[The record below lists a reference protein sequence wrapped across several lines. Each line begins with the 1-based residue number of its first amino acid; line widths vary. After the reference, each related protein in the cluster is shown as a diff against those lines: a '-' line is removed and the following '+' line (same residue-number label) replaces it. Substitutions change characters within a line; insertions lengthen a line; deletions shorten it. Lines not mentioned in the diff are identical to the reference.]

1 MPHSLSPS
9 ALRLSNKNL
18 PEICS
23 RNTEVEACS
32 YSRDDLKHGIVH
44 VGVGGFHRAH
54 LAVYVDKLLSQFDL
68 KDWSICG
75 VGITKWDAPMRDAL
89 KPQDYLYTVIERSE
103 EGSVPKVQGVL
114 TDFLL
119 AEDDNEAVIAKM
131 ADPATHIVSMT
142 ITESGY
148 YYNENTH
155 ELEAHKPEI
164 QADLKGDGPPRTI
177 FGFLFAAQARRHA
190 AGLKPFTVMSCDN
203 MQGNGTIT
211 RNMLLSFAKLKDPAI
226 HAWLEK
232 EGAFPNSMVDRITP
246 RTVQEHKTFL
256 ADTFGIQDEWPVVTE
271 PFMQWVLEDQ
281 FSDGRP
287 PFEKVGVQ
295 VVKTLHEVEQFEMH
309 KLRLLNASHSAL
321 AYLAYLSGF
330 EYVHEVI
337 ADNVFRSYIIN
348 MMQKEVRPLLPEIEG
363 VDIEKYC
370 NTLLA
375 RFGNP
380 ILKDEV
386 TRLCLGGSGKF
397 PQFIMPSIAEQI
409 RRLPDNPEDGA
420 PLRRL
425 TLAVA
430 GWFRFSNGL
439 DEAGKPIK
447 VDDPMAAELQEKARE
462 GGHGPHVL
470 LGIKMLFGD
479 DLRDD
484 ERFVKELTDAM
495 ESLYTVGARK
505 TLENYV

>member
-9 ALRLSNKNL
+9 ALRLSNKTL

-44 VGVGGFHRAH
+44 VGIGGFHRAH
-54 LAVYVDKLLSQFDL
+54 LGVYVDKLLSEYKL

-89 KPQDYLYTVIERSE
+89 KPQDYLYTIIERSE
-103 EGSVPKVQGVL
+103 QGSVPKVNGPL

-119 AEDDNEAVIAKM
+119 AEDDAEAVVAKM

-155 ELEAHKPEI
+155 ELEAHKPDI
-164 QADLKGDGPPRTI
+164 
-177 FGFLFAAQARRHA
+177 ARRHA

-203 MQGNGTIT
+203 MQGNGSIT
-211 RNMLLSFAKLKDPAI
+211 RAMLLAFAKLKDPAI

-246 RTVQEHKTFL
+246 RTVQEHKDFL
-256 ADTFGIQDEWPVVTE
+256 ADTFGIQDSWPVVTE

-321 AYLAYLSGF
+321 AYLAYLANF
-330 EYVHEVI
+330 EYVHDVI
-337 ADNVFRSYIIN
+337 ADPVFNSYIIN
-348 MMQKEVRPLLPEIEG
+348 MMEKEVRPLLPEIEG
-363 VDIEKYC
+363 VDINQYC
-370 NTLLA
+370 KTLLA

-409 RRLPDNPEDGA
+409 RRAPENPADG
-420 PLRRL
+420 
-425 TLAVA
+425 
-430 GWFRFSNGL
+430 

-447 VDDPMAAELQEKARE
+447 VEDPMAAELQEKALE
-462 GGHGPHVL
+462 GGHGPHAL

-479 DLRDD
+479 DLRGD
-484 ERFVKELTDAM
+484 ERFVKELTEAM

>member
-9 ALRLSNKNL
+9 ALRLSNKTL

-44 VGVGGFHRAH
+44 VGIGGFHRAH
-54 LAVYVDKLLSQFDL
+54 LGVYVDKLLSEYKL

-89 KPQDYLYTVIERSE
+89 KPQDYLYTIIERSE
-103 EGSVPKVQGVL
+103 QGSVPKVNGPL

-119 AEDDNEAVIAKM
+119 AEDDAEAVVAKM

-155 ELEAHKPEI
+155 ELEAHKPDI
-164 QADLKGDGPPRTI
+164 
-177 FGFLFAAQARRHA
+177 ARRHA

-203 MQGNGTIT
+203 MQGNGSIT
-211 RNMLLSFAKLKDPAI
+211 RAMLLAFAKLKDPAI

-246 RTVQEHKTFL
+246 RTVQEHKDFL
-256 ADTFGIQDEWPVVTE
+256 ADTFGIQDSWPVVTE

-321 AYLAYLSGF
+321 AYLAYLANF
-330 EYVHEVI
+330 EYVHDVI
-337 ADNVFRSYIIN
+337 ADPVFNSYIIN
-348 MMQKEVRPLLPEIEG
+348 MMEKEVRPLLPEIEG
-363 VDIEKYC
+363 VDINQYC
-370 NTLLA
+370 KTLLA

-386 TRLCLGGSGKF
+386 T
-397 PQFIMPSIAEQI
+397 
-409 RRLPDNPEDGA
+409 PDPPRTREPGRWR

-430 GWFRFSNGL
+430 GWFRFSNAQ

-447 VDDPMAAELQEKARE
+447 VEDPMAAELQEKALE
-462 GGHGPHVL
+462 GGHGPHAL

-479 DLRDD
+479 DLRGD
-484 ERFVKELTDAM
+484 ERFVKELTAAM

-505 TLENYV
+505 TLESYV

>member
-1 MPHSLSPS
+1 MPHSLSPA

-54 LAVYVDKLLSQFDL
+54 LAVYVDRLISH
-68 KDWSICG
+68 G
-75 VGITKWDAPMRDAL
+75 TPPMRDAL

-155 ELEAHKPEI
+155 ELEAHRPEI
-164 QADLKGDGPPRTI
+164 QADLKGDGPPATI

-211 RNMLLSFAKLKDPAI
+211 RSMLLSFAKLKDPAI

-256 ADTFGIQDEWPVVTE
+256 ADTFGVQDEWPVVTE

-409 RRLPDNPEDGA
+409 RRLPDNPTDGA

-462 GGHGPHVL
+462 GGHEPHVL

-479 DLRDD
+479 DLRGD